1 LAQWL
6 TDPGNPL
13 TARVMV
19 NRIWQYHF
27 GTGLVATPNDFGLR
41 GQKPSDPALLDYLAS
56 RFVASGWSVKA
67 MHRLIV
73 CSATYRQASRGMERM
88 EAPRVA
94 MSDDC
99 PVVGAD
105 SGVRSGQ
112 AEDGGWTPFN
122 RRRLTAEELRDAIL
136 EASGGLDH
144 AAGAGHPFPTPT
156 SWGFTQHGP
165 FGAVYGH
172 ERRSVYLMTQR
183 IQRHPFLALFDG
195 ADPNASTA
203 GRRMTTVPTQAL
215 YFLNDPFVHAA
226 AARLARRA
234 TAAAPDDAGRVVAV
248 YRSVL
253 GRSPDAGEQEDAR
266 QLLTECR
273 QRGVEG
279 DPLAVLARV
288 LFSGNEFLTVD

>member
-1 LAQWL
+1 
-6 TDPGNPL
+6 
-13 TARVMV
+13 
-19 NRIWQYHF
+19 
-27 GTGLVATPNDFGLR
+27 
-41 GQKPSDPALLDYLAS
+41 
-56 RFVASGWSVKA
+56 
-67 MHRLIV
+67 
-73 CSATYRQASRGMERM
+73 
-88 EAPRVA
+88 
-94 MSDDC
+94 
-99 PVVGAD
+99 
-105 SGVRSGQ
+105 
-112 AEDGGWTPFN
+112 
-122 RRRLTAEELRDAIL
+122 
-136 EASGGLDH
+136 
-144 AAGAGHPFPTPT
+144 
-156 SWGFTQHGP
+156 
-165 FGAVYGH
+165 
-172 ERRSVYLMTQR
+172 MTQR

-226 AARLARRA
+226 AVRLAGRA

-266 QLLTECR
+266 RLLTECR